1 MNFKIYIYLFN
12 ILSTFCF
19 KQPIPFADSS
29 LSKRKIHKVPVPGNE
44 DVAVWWNKKSKEW
57 NAVHDVCP
65 HRQASLSDGVVN
77 PKTACIKCKYH
88 GMEFNKHGSCTL
100 IPSST
105 FNPSMFSI
113 KNYYIK
119 EKYDLLWIDDE
130 KDSDLVIDVMERPH
144 SKSKWSNF
152 FIDIPSFLIIE
163 NILDPLHFTH
173 LHHGMLPKINRY
185 KNPPTI
191 SKTNTNWFNSS
202 GFSVDLY
209 DISNTKGNF
218 YFVSPYMTNIIFSPT
233 NILVNFVIPLNK
245 TTSRHIGNAII
256 YTNNTLLNLMVKPFI
271 PIIEFIG
278 NKIVQQDISVMNTQ
292 DKIIKKYGK
301 NYKSSG
307 VADTP
312 ITLYNKWLDKYG
324 NETI

>member
-1 MNFKIYIYLFN
+1 
-12 ILSTFCF
+12 
-19 KQPIPFADSS
+19 
-29 LSKRKIHKVPVPGNE
+29 VPVLDNE
-44 DVAVWWNKKSKEW
+44 NVAVWWNKKSKEW
-57 NAVHDVCP
+57 NAVNDVCP

-77 PKTACIKCKYH
+77 PKTACIKCRYH
-88 GMEFNKHGSCTL
+88 GIEFNKHGKCTL

-105 FNPSMFSI
+105 FNPSIFSV

-119 EKYDLLWIDDE
+119 EKYNLLWIDDE
-130 KDSDLVIDVMERPH
+130 KDSDIVIDILEKTHV
-144 SKSKWSNF
+144 KSKWSNF

-185 KNPPTI
+185 KNPDVI
-191 SKTNTNWFNSS
+191 NNSYTNWFNSS

-209 DISNTKGNF
+209 DTSNTKSNY
-218 YFVSPYMTNIIFSPT
+218 YFVSPYMTNIIFSPS
-233 NILVNFVIPLNK
+233 NILVNFIIPLNK

-256 YTNNTLLNLMVKPFI
+256 YTNKNTSLLNLMIKRFI

-292 DKIIKKYGK
+292 DKIIKKNGK
-301 NYKSSG
+301 NYKPSG

-312 ITLYNKWLDKYG
+312 IILYNKWLDKYG
-324 NETI
+324 EQTLF